1 MSIYYL
7 IASLPTLGFGMK
19 LPLTSQ
25 EFLTEC
31 QRLLTAVEFALVK
44 QALCDQENSLGHP
57 TVRAWKEFYK
67 DLRNEMALF
76 RATEQ
81 NKDPLLFLR
90 GQRQEQD
97 LAMTTVLVAA
107 AKASDPLAAEKILD
121 LFIWEKFESLGAQHY
136 FDIDQ
141 LIVYGLKLKMI
152 ERYAV
157 ISSQQGLD
165 KFAELKAAA
174 AEKYL

>member
-1 MSIYYL
+1 
-7 IASLPTLGFGMK
+7 MK

-31 QRLLTAVEFALVK
+31 QRLLTVAEFNLVK
-44 QALCDQENSLGHP
+44 QALSDEENSAGHP
-57 TVRAWKEFYK
+57 TVRAWKEFYQN
-67 DLRNEMALF
+67 LRNEMAWF

-81 NKDPLLFLR
+81 NKDPLIFLR
-90 GQRQEQD
+90 GQRQEED

-121 LFIWEKFESLGAQHY
+121 LFIWEKLESLGAQHY

-152 ERYAV
+152 ERHAV
-157 ISSQQGLD
+157 ISSKQGLD
-165 KFAELKAAA
+165 KFTELKAAA

>member
-1 MSIYYL
+1 
-7 IASLPTLGFGMK
+7 MK
-19 LPLTSQ
+19 LPLTTQ

-31 QRLLTAVEFALVK
+31 QRLLTAVEFHLVK
-44 QALCDQENSLGHP
+44 QALNDQQDFGDHP
-57 TVRAWKEFYK
+57 MVRAWKEFTQN
-67 DLRNEMALF
+67 LRNEMVLF
-76 RATEQ
+76 RAIEQ

-107 AKASDPLAAEKILD
+107 AKASDPLAAEKIID
-121 LFIWEKFESLGAQHY
+121 SYIWEKLESLGAQHY

-141 LIVYGLKLKMI
+141 VIVYGLKLKMI
-152 ERYAV
+152 ERHSV